1 MRLPIRIRKE
11 NPDQKYCIVSF
22 VSAIGPVVAHT
33 FLTEKEAAK
42 YSKHGFDCKKI
53 EHNQEAK

>member
-1 MRLPIRIRKE
+1 MRIRKE
-11 NPDQKYCIVSF
+11 NLDQKYYIVSF
-22 VSAIGPVVAHT
+22 VSAISPVVAHT

-53 EHNQEAK
+53 EHNQAAK

>member
-1 MRLPIRIRKE
+1 MRLPMRIRKE
-11 NPDQKYCIVSF
+11 NPDQHYYIVSF
-22 VSAIGPVVAHT
+22 NSMIGPVVAHT
-33 FLTEKEAAK
+33 YLSDKEAAK